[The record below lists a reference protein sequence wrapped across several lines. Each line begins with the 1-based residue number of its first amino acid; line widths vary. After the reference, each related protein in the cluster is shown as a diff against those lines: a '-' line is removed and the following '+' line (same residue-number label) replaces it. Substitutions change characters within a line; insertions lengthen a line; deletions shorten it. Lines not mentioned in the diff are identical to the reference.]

1 MLKRR
6 HLPLWLTTPAFLAA
20 WLVAFSV
27 PTGTLVSDAQAD
39 EMSPRQLFEV
49 HCAACHTIDLP
60 KTQRLARHDWEWV
73 MDDME
78 KYGMTWLT
86 DEQREKIIDH
96 LVENYG
102 RDAPR

>member
-1 MLKRR
+1 MIKRR
-6 HLPLWLTTPAFLAA
+6 HLPLWLTPPAMLAT

-27 PTGTLVSDAQAD
+27 PTGSLMTEVHAD
-39 EMSPRQLFEV
+39 GMTSQQLFEV
-49 HCAACHTIDLP
+49 HCAACHSIELP
-60 KTQRLARHDWEWV
+60 MTQRLNRSDWDWV

-86 DEQREKIIDH
+86 DEQREKIVDH

>member
-1 MLKRR
+1 MIKRR
-6 HLPLWLTTPAFLAA
+6 HLPLWLTPPAMLAT

-27 PTGTLVSDAQAD
+27 PTGSLMTEVHAD
-39 EMSPRQLFEV
+39 EMSPKQLFEV
-49 HCAACHTIDLP
+49 HCAACHSIELP
-60 KTQRLARHDWEWV
+60 MTQRLNRSDWDWV

-86 DEQREKIIDH
+86 DEQREKIVDH